1 MLLTAQRHALEKLLT
16 TGAVHEEASA
26 MPVTRFRS
34 ASLLLPYVLAVAVFS
49 LSACAVYEKPRV
61 RVLGADVTDV
71 SLTSADLVFDV
82 AVENPNRFAFVLDT
96 VDYRL
101 QVNGEPFLDGQSD
114 LHAEVAA
121 RGTTEVRL
129 PVKLRFT
136 DVLRVLHAVEGEKR
150 AGYDLEAKLWFQ
162 APLVGRRSVPVRKRG
177 DFSLADIQLGLP
189 GAP

>member
-1 MLLTAQRHALEKLLT
+1 
-16 TGAVHEEASA
+16 

-34 ASLLLPYVLAVAVFS
+34 ASLLFPYVLAAAVLS
-49 LSACAVYEKPRV
+49 LSSCAVYEKPRV
-61 RVLGADVTDV
+61 RVLGADVSGV

-101 QVNGEPFLDGQSD
+101 HVNGEPFLDGQSD
-114 LHAEVAA
+114 LRAAVAA

-129 PVKLRFT
+129 PVKLRLA
-136 DVLRVLHAVEGEKR
+136 DVLRVLHALEGEKR
-150 AGYDLEAKLWFQ
+150 AGYDLEAELWFQ

-177 DFSLADIQLGLP
+177 DFSLADLELGRR
-189 GAP
+189 GTF

>member
-1 MLLTAQRHALEKLLT
+1 
-16 TGAVHEEASA
+16 

-34 ASLLLPYVLAVAVFS
+34 ASLLLPYVLAAAVFS
-49 LSACAVYEKPRV
+49 LSSCAVYKQPRV
-61 RVLGADVTDV
+61 RVLGTDV
-71 SLTSADLVFDV
+71 SGLSLTSADLVFDV

-101 QVNGEPFLDGQSD
+101 QVNGEPFLDGHGD

-129 PVKLRFT
+129 PVKLRFAE
-136 DVLRVLHAVEGEKR
+136 VLRALHALEGEKR

-177 DFSLADIQLGLP
+177 DFSLADLELSLP
-189 GAP
+189 GTP